1 MDVSEISQRLRDQ
14 AETIAK
20 YLLPGGKI
28 NGREWI
34 AGNISG
40 MPGKSLKVCVSGAK
54 QGIWSDFAS
63 GDSGDLIDLWMATRG
78 IGIADAIKEIKNYL
92 GIDDRPDFLP
102 IPKKVYSKPARPAHV
117 VKAKTAVVSYLE
129 GRKIPQSVIEAFKV
143 AEAKHYE
150 SEKGQWKGP
159 FIVFPYLSPTG
170 DLEMLKYLHVERKE
184 DKNGKKQKQTVC
196 TADCRPILW
205 GWQALPAN
213 TRTVVITEG
222 EIDAMSMAVYG
233 YPALSVPFG
242 GGSGAKQQWIDHQYD
257 ELDRFETIYL
267 ALDNDEAGKI
277 ANKEIS
283 QRLGLHRCR
292 VVVLPFKDANECLK
306 QGVSKE
312 EIYIC
317 MAEAK
322 TFDPEELRRSDSFTD
337 EVMEEFYP
345 TGGKIPGVDLP
356 WKRDRYR
363 EPVRIQRGE
372 VSIWTGGNG
381 QGKSLMLGQF
391 VMHAIS
397 EGERACIAS
406 LEMAPRKTLSRQV
419 RQATCQERPARGEI
433 KDCLEWLGEKL
444 YLFNLVGT
452 AQLDRL
458 LEVFDYAVKRY
469 GVNQLVI
476 DSLLKCGVSE
486 DDKDEQKAF
495 VNRLCEFAER
505 TGAHIHL
512 VAHSRKQL
520 NEDHMSRKNDVRGSA
535 AITDLGFNVFSTW
548 RNKPKE
554 AASQEFEKTGIVP
567 KGFKTSAEIFEQP
580 DAILS
585 VEKHR
590 QDGDK
595 EGRIE
600 LYLDRESMQFS
611 LGGGPVKYYKEES
624 KNPEDVWYENK
635 MKENRY
641 GKD

>member
-14 AETIAK
+14 SETIAK

-34 AGNISG
+34 AGDVSG
-40 MPGKSLKVCVSGAK
+40 IPGKSLKVCVSGSK

-78 IGIADAIKEIKNYL
+78 IGISDALKEIKNYL

-102 IPKKVYSKPARPAHV
+102 IAKREYSKPTRPAHV

-129 GRKIPQSVIEAFKV
+129 GRGITPAVIEAFKV

-150 SEKGQWKGP
+150 SDKGKWVGP
-159 FIVFPYLSPTG
+159 WIVFPFLSPAG
-170 DLEMLKYLHVERKE
+170 ELEMLKYLHVERD
-184 DKNGKKQKQTVC
+184 DKGKKKTVC
-196 TADCRPILW
+196 TADCRPTLW
-205 GWQALPAN
+205 GWQALPEN

-222 EIDAMSMAVYG
+222 EIDAMSMTVYG
-233 YPALSVPFG
+233 YPSLSVPFG

-267 ALDNDEAGKI
+267 VLDNDDAGQI

-292 VVVLPFKDANECLK
+292 VAVLPFKDANECLTRGTTK
-306 QGVSKE
+306 A
-312 EIYIC
+312 EIDIC
-317 MAEAK
+317 IAAAK

-337 EVMEEFYP
+337 EVLEEFYP

-356 WKRDRYR
+356 WKRDRVR

-372 VSIWTGGNG
+372 VSVWTGGNG

-391 VMHAIS
+391 IMHAIV

-452 AQLDRL
+452 ARLDRL

-469 GVNQLVI
+469 GVKQLVI

-505 TGAHIHL
+505 TGAHVHL

-554 AASQEFEKTGIVP
+554 AAVHEFEKTGVVA
-567 KGFKTSAEIFEQP
+567 KGFKTSNEIYEQP

-595 EGRIE
+595 EGRID

-611 LGGGPVKYYKEES
+611 VGGGAVKYYKPEQ
-624 KNPEDVWYENK
+624 KRNPEDDWYEK
-635 MKENRY
+635 HQKENRY